1 MAKKDKVIGNN
12 MVYPIKVR
20 LIKPNLANQDKV
32 VFNNVELY
40 TYKDTEIADVET
52 LMKIQPMQKY
62 LIIKSELKESKTE
75 VKEEELIEETIEDEE
90 IVEDNE

>member
-1 MAKKDKVIGNN
+1 MAKKDKVIESN

-20 LIKPNLANQDKV
+20 LIKPNPANQDKV
-32 VFNNVELY
+32 VFNNIELF

-62 LIIKSELKESKTE
+62 LVIKSELKESKSE
-75 VKEEELIEETIEDEE
+75 VKEEVVEESVEIEA
-90 IVEDNE
+90 DNE

>member
-1 MAKKDKVIGNN
+1 MAKKDKVIESN

-20 LIKPNLANQDKV
+20 LIKPNPANQDRV
-32 VFNNVELY
+32 MFNNIELF

-62 LIIKSELKESKTE
+62 LVIKSELKESKSE
-75 VKEEELIEETIEDEE
+75 VKEEVVEESVEIEA
-90 IVEDNE
+90 DNE

>member
-1 MAKKDKVIGNN
+1 MAKKDKAIESN

-20 LIKPNLANQDKV
+20 LIKPNPANQDRV
-32 VFNNVELY
+32 IFNNIELF

-62 LIIKSELKESKTE
+62 LVIKSELKESKSE
-75 VKEEELIEETIEDEE
+75 VKEESVEIEA
-90 IVEDNE
+90 DNE